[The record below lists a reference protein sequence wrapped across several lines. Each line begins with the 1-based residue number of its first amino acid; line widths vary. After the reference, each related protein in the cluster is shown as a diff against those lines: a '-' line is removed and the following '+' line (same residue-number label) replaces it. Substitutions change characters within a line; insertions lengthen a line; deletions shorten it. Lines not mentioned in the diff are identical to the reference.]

1 MKKFLIPVLLIALL
15 ISLAA
20 CTQTDV
26 VGKASVQSFTAVAT
40 TADVT
45 PAESFGGFALTAP
58 DGSARF
64 LLSRNFA
71 ATDTYDAALE
81 FPVAPFLAAG
91 LDATQLPE
99 GMLVADNIVVGTDY
113 GSADFRTSAEASIAT
128 TYEELV
134 RKNGQAIGYHKALD
148 HYGID
153 LGGGNLFE
161 WAKDLKTNDK
171 DIVFVLDPKPFL
183 DAGVDLA
190 AVEGWI
196 FAKVETMDKNG
207 NMIEVDK
214 LLKPFDLQ

>member
-1 MKKFLIPVLLIALL
+1 MKKFLIPILLMVMLPGL
-15 ISLAA
+15 SA

-26 VGKASVQSFTAVAT
+26 VGKASVQSFAAIAAM
-40 TADVT
+40 ADVT
-45 PAESFGGFALTAP
+45 ADESFGGFALTAP

-71 ATDTYDAALE
+71 ATPTYDVALE
-81 FPVAPFLAAG
+81 FPAAPFLSAG
-91 LDATQLPE
+91 LDASQLPDS
-99 GMLVADNIVVGTDY
+99 MLVADKIVVGTDY
-113 GSADFRTSAEASIAT
+113 GSQDFKDAAQASLSAA
-128 TYEELV
+128 YEQLV

-171 DIVFVLDPKPFL
+171 DIVFVLDPQPFL
-183 DAGVDLA
+183 DAGVDPA

-207 NMIEVDK
+207 NMLEVDK